1 MGRKYQEI
9 PKGLTIQYNCVS
21 ISTYVH
27 PIRDASKS
35 RNGFVHPMIPVLI
48 ATALSCSD
56 AEALISK
63 MRTYKVEEETRSEMI
78 QIVKEETPGCWDAN
92 D

>member
-1 MGRKYQEI
+1 M
-9 PKGLTIQYNCVS
+9 L
-21 ISTYVH
+21 
-27 PIRDASKS
+27 
-35 RNGFVHPMIPVLI
+35 PVLI

-63 MRTYKVEEETRSEMI
+63 MRTYRVEEETRSEMI
-78 QIVKEETPGCWDAN
+78 QIVKDSAAGECDWDAKA